1 MQEMVCWS
9 RVLVHFGYTKV
20 PHHWFTSFHYS
31 TELIQVQLIQVQVE
45 LVEPKVDPIDDH
57 ILPRKNLV

>member
-1 MQEMVCWS
+1 MVCQS

-31 TELIQVQLIQVQVE
+31 TQLIRVQVE
-45 LVEPKVDPIDDH
+45 LVEQKVDPIDDH
-57 ILPRKNLV
+57 MSYLGKTL